1 MDLSRFRYDGGG
13 EEDGLAQRPAK
24 QRKKAHWEGPLPP
37 LLRVN
42 LVLVFVGFNPG
53 LESARVGHYYAH
65 RSNRFWKFLRLSGLV
80 DRSLISY
87 DDWKLPDLYRY
98 GFTDLVARSTR
109 AAHELS
115 HEEMAAGV
123 LELEERIEGCAPERV
138 CFVGKGIWE
147 AVARSKGWSRVGFNY
162 GLQQKRFGGAL
173 LWVVPSTSGLNSIPA
188 QRQIEYWVDLRNHVR
203 SVQDPH

>member
-1 MDLSRFRYDGGG
+1 MDLSRFRYHGG
-13 EEDGLAQRPAK
+13 EEDDDIAQRPVK
-24 QRKKAHWEGPLPP
+24 LRKKADWEGPLPP
-37 LLRVN
+37 LLRPD
-42 LVLVFVGFNPG
+42 LSLVFVGFNPG

-65 RSNRFWKFLRLSGLV
+65 RSNRFWKFLRMSGLV
-80 DRSLISY
+80 DRALTSY
-87 DDWKLPDLYRY
+87 DDWKVPDLYNY

-123 LELEERIEGCAPERV
+123 IELEDRIEQYHPERV

-147 AVARSKGWSRVGFNY
+147 AVARSKGWSRAGFNY
-162 GLQQKRFGGAL
+162 GLQPSRFAGAL

-188 QRQIEYWVDLRNHVR
+188 QRQIEYWVNLRNHVR
-203 SVQDPH
+203 SD